1 MKIRLLLSFSFCLL
15 TLTLFGQE
23 EVKPHLY
30 PVEQTE
36 GGWNKKF
43 TYKRQIIES
52 PLALQIPL
60 LEARDPE
67 VSYEFLTYKRQK
79 RSVEIIS
86 AFTTGF
92 SVYTFLSKGQVS
104 DGFYWS
110 VVGSAA
116 VLNLYLGTVSIKHFK
131 KALKRYNEL
140 AQADS
145 KISLQINSHGSSG
158 ASLGLA
164 WNYQF

>member
-1 MKIRLLLSFSFCLL
+1 MKIRLLLALFFCLL
-15 TLTLFGQE
+15 TCNLLGQE
-23 EVKPHLY
+23 EVKGKLY
-30 PVEQTE
+30 PIEQIE
-36 GGWNKKF
+36 GGWNKKYS
-43 TYKRQIIES
+43 YKRQIIES

-60 LEARDPE
+60 LEAKDPE

-79 RSVEIIS
+79 KSAEIIS

-92 SVYTFLSKGQVS
+92 SVYTFLSKGKVS
-104 DGFYWS
+104 DGFYWT

-131 KALKRYNEL
+131 KALKRYNEI
-140 AQADS
+140 AQTDS

-158 ASLGLA
+158 ASMGLA

>member
-1 MKIRLLLSFSFCLL
+1 MLVSICFMSLRLL
-15 TLTLFGQE
+15 GQE
-23 EVKPHLY
+23 EVKAKLY
-30 PVEQTE
+30 PIEQIE
-36 GGWNKKF
+36 GGWSKKF
-43 TYKRQIIES
+43 SYKRQIIES

-60 LEARDPE
+60 LEAKDSE

-79 RSVEIIS
+79 KSAEIIS

-104 DGFYWS
+104 DGFYWT

-140 AQADS
+140 AQTGS